1 MDSVLALA
9 LSEFLGVGRVG
20 LGVILLLRLRGSL
33 SEMESGRA
41 Q

>member
-1 MDSVLALA
+1 MGSVLALA
-9 LSEFLGVGRVG
+9 LLEFLGVGRVG
-20 LGVILLLRLRGSL
+20 LGVILLGSL